1 MIDWVGVAVSGMPL
15 NLAGQKRQGAGLADG
30 GQRPLIPQNHDV
42 VSLNVMAS
50 ARCPAEEGSN
60 NGLPSGHV

>member
-1 MIDWVGVAVSGMPL
+1 MIDWVGAAVSGMPL
-15 NLAGQKRQGAGLADG
+15 NLAGQKQQGAGPADG
-30 GQRPLIPQNHDV
+30 GQRPSIPYKHDA

-60 NGLPSGHV
+60 DGLPSGHV